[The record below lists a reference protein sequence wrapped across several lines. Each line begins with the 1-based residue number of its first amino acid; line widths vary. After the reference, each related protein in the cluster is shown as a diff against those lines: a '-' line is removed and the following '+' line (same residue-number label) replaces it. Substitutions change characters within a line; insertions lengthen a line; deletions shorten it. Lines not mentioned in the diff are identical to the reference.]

1 MKLKRLR
8 WLPAAALLTHCLL
21 PPPARAAVVLTGT
34 SYTETFDNLGAGL
47 PSGWSVRTGAT
58 ATSAGS
64 AQAFSTAEVTWAL
77 NTGGFRNVASADG
90 LSEFALDSQ
99 QHASADRALGVR
111 QGGTFGGDPGAAF
124 AVTLQNTAGLE
135 NFQLSLKAQLLD
147 LEARSTTWSV
157 QYQVGSGSFVT
168 LGTWNDPGAFGSTTL
183 TYNLGSALNDRSE
196 QITFR
201 IAALT
206 ASTGSGS
213 RDTFAIDDFTLTYS
227 EVTPVPEPIHF
238 ALLSALGLLVLCVCK
253 SRRRA

>member
-111 QGGTFGGDPGAAF
+111 
-124 AVTLQNTAGLE
+124 LQNTAGLE